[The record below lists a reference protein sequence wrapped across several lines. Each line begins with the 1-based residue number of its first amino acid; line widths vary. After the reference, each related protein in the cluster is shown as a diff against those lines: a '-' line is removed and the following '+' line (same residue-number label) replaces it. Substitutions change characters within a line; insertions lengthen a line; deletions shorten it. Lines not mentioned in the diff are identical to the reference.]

1 VGLIARGIVT
11 GATELNLK
19 LYRQATNKIVG
30 ISDAAAAFLR
40 GFFRARTLGGHL
52 SAGQLIHPT

>member
-1 VGLIARGIVT
+1 MREKHI
-11 GATELNLK
+11 ATELRQFADWGDGRPDTELNFK

-40 GFFRARTLGGHL
+40 GFF
-52 SAGQLIHPT
+52 